1 MGLTQA
7 ALAEAMGLACK
18 HLNALCNGRRRSD
31 RWDAIPSP
39 VERFRIDRA
48 KPLGAAA

>member
-7 ALAEAMGLACK
+7 ALAEAMGLECK
-18 HLNALCNGRRRSD
+18 HLNALC
-31 RWDAIPSP
+31 P